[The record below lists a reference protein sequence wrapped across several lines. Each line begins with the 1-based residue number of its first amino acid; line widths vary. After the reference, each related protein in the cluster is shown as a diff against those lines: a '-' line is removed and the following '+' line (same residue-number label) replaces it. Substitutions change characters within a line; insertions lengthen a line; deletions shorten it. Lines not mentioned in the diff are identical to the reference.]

1 MLSINFYRKP
11 QVYISEKN
19 SIHPGYEQ
27 KKTIDETTRPKKPLR
42 FSS

>member
-27 KKTIDETTRPKKPLR
+27 KKAIDEIAGPEKSLWVST
-42 FSS
+42 